1 MLEVTAIKKGI
12 VIDHI
17 PAGKGLKI
25 FEKLRL
31 DRHQAQAVLLM
42 HVKSRKRGSKDI
54 IKIQDDLTVD
64 LRILGLI
71 DPGITVNYIENEE
84 IIDKKLAGLP
94 QVVTGLFQC
103 KNPRCITGVDDCAVP
118 EFTLVP
124 NGKIRYKC
132 SYCGTLTEYKL

>member
-1 MLEVTAIKKGI
+1 MIEVTAIQKGI

-17 PAGKGLKI
+17 PAGKGLKV

-31 DRHQAQAVLLM
+31 DRRKSPSVLLM
-42 HVKSRKRGSKDI
+42 HVSSRKRGTKDI

-71 DPGITVNYIENEE
+71 DPGITVNYIENEQ
-84 IIDKKLAGLP
+84 IIDKKEATLP
-94 QVVTGLFQC
+94 EKVSGLFAC
-103 KNPRCITGVDDCAVP
+103 KNPRCITAVDECAQP

-124 NGKIRYKC
+124 NGKIQYRC
-132 SYCGTLTEYKL
+132 SYCEELTEYRL